1 MATSDAEA
9 LSATK
14 RALLQQRMSGGGAV
28 RPASSG
34 PVTRRTHGGPAPLS
48 PLQEQLWYFS
58 RLAPANLVYN
68 EAATIRKE
76 GPLDVR
82 ALSVALTEVV
92 RRHEILRSTFELVD
106 GEPMQVVGPAPT
118 FELPVIDISGLP
130 LAEREKE
137 AARMAAAQAKR
148 PYELTRGPLVRFLL
162 VRFGADHH
170 RLYVALHQLVFDCV
184 SLYRVMLP
192 ELVSLYE
199 AAGAGGEPSLPE
211 PGIQYAD
218 YAVWL
223 RERAVGTEFGH
234 RIEYWRHHL
243 DGAPALHLPVDHPRP
258 PQRRFQGTVERPVI
272 ARELADELRSLG
284 RAHGATLFQVVAAAF
299 TVFLHQCCGNDEI
312 VFGTLGDLRDRPQ
325 LEDLVGYCVTPMV
338 IRADVRDDPGFGEL
352 VGRIRG
358 DLLAGLSHLVP
369 FDQLVSE
376 LAPHREP
383 GANPIFQAALVLA
396 PPMPACGAAW
406 SIRQVEPEAGD
417 AVDNAKFDLLLELD
431 ERADGHLENR
441 LIYNTDLFTP
451 GTAARLGRDWVAL
464 LRDIAAVPSSRV
476 SELSL
481 HAEPERHRQP
491 VAGADIG
498 HRAPAPR
505 PAGGNRPTE
514 VAAPRTALEEQMAG
528 IWARTLGV
536 DRVGLHDDFF
546 ELGGDSLGVMR
557 LLVEVERELG
567 EEISLAAFV
576 EGSVTVASLAAIIEA
591 MRGGAAA
598 GRIAGATRRG
608 AIPIQPHG
616 TRPILFFALAD
627 ERSLLALR
635 HFTAPLGPDQ
645 PVLALLPDRV
655 DRRFDRSGRVEDL
668 ATPMLETVRAAQ
680 PHGPYF
686 LAGYSLGGMFAY
698 EIAGRLRAA
707 GEPVGWLG
715 LLDTCAADF
724 VARRWQLRKRVVRGW
739 KAGPRAALRKIEGV
753 AWREITA
760 LLVRLGFREPQLSD
774 AFDHRGA
781 LMLATAY
788 SCPGHDAP
796 MDLFAT
802 DDTVVGAGSDS
813 LGWSDVHRG
822 RLRVHRVGGDHLSVF
837 DDPYVDVLSAM
848 VTRSA
853 REALRATQGS

>member
-1 MATSDAEA
+1 MPASDAEA

-14 RALLQQRMSGGGAV
+14 RALLQQRMSGAAV
-28 RPASSG
+28 RPPVPG
-34 PVTRRTHGGPAPLS
+34 PVTRRTHSGPAPLS

-58 RLAPANLVYN
+58 RLAPTTLVYN

-92 RRHEILRSTFELVD
+92 RRHQILRSTFEVVD

-118 FELPVIDISGLP
+118 FELPVSDISGLP
-130 LAEREKE
+130 AAERETE

-148 PYELTRGPLVRFLL
+148 PYDLARGPLIRFLL
-162 VRFGADHH
+162 VRFDADHH
-170 RLYVALHQLVFDCV
+170 RLYLALHQLVFDCV
-184 SLYRVMLP
+184 SLYRVILP
-192 ELVSLYE
+192 ELVSLYD
-199 AAGAGGEPSLPE
+199 AAGAGAESALPE

-223 RERAVGTEFGH
+223 RARARRTELDH
-234 RIEYWRHHL
+234 RIDYWRHHL
-243 DGAPALHLPVDHPRP
+243 DGAPALHLPLDHPRP
-258 PQRRFQGTVERPVI
+258 LQQRFQGAIERPGVS
-272 ARELADELRSLG
+272 RGLADELRSLG
-284 RAHGATLFQVVAAAF
+284 RAHGATLFQVLAAAF
-299 TVFLHQCCGNDEI
+299 TVFLHRCSGNDEI

-325 LEDLVGYCVTPMV
+325 LEDLLGYCVTSMV
-338 IRADVRDDPGFGEL
+338 LRADVRDDPGFGEL

-369 FDQLVSE
+369 FDQLVRE

-396 PPMPACGAAW
+396 PPMPACGPAW
-406 SIRQVEPEAGD
+406 SIRQVEPEAGN
-417 AVDNAKFDLLLELD
+417 AVDNAKFDLLLEFD
-431 ERADGHLENR
+431 ECPDGHLDDR
-441 LIYNTDLFTP
+441 LIYDTDLFTP
-451 GTAARLGRDWVAL
+451 ATAARLGRDWVGL
-464 LRDIAAVPSSRV
+464 LRDIAAAPSSRV
-476 SELSL
+476 SELCR
-481 HAEPERHRQP
+481 HPEQERHRHP
-491 VAGADIG
+491 VAGGDIG
-498 HRAPAPR
+498 RRGPARAA
-505 PAGGNRPTE
+505 AGDRPTE
-514 VAAPRTALEEQMAG
+514 LAAPRTALEERMAG

-536 DRVGLHDDFF
+536 NRVGVHDDFF
-546 ELGGDSLGVMR
+546 ELGGDSLRAMR

-576 EGSVTVASLAAIIEA
+576 EGSVTVAGLAGTIEA
-591 MRGGAAA
+591 TRGGAAA
-598 GRIAGATRRG
+598 GRIAGAAGRG

-645 PVLALLPDRV
+645 PVLALLPERV
-655 DRRFDRSGRVEDL
+655 DRRFDRSGSVEDL
-668 ATPMLETVRAAQ
+668 ATPMLETVREAQ

-698 EIAGRLRAA
+698 EMAGRLRAA
-707 GEPVGWLG
+707 GEQVGWLG
-715 LLDTCAADF
+715 LLDTCTSAFA
-724 VARRWQLRKRVVRGW
+724 ARRWQLRKRVARGR
-739 KAGPRAALRKIEGV
+739 KAGPRAALRKIEQV
-753 AWREITA
+753 ARREITA
-760 LLVRLGFREPQLSD
+760 LLVRLGFREPKLSD
-774 AFDHRGA
+774 TFDHRGA
-781 LMLATAY
+781 LMLATSY
-788 SCPGHDAP
+788 SCLGHDAP

-822 RLRVHRVGGDHLSVF
+822 PLRIHRMGGDHLSMF
-837 DDPYVDVLSAM
+837 NDPYVDVLSAM
-848 VTRSA
+848 VTHSA
-853 REALRATQGS
+853 RDALRATQVS